1 MNQNNIHKKII
12 ELQTQEI
19 SQSEFETML
28 RQSTNANPMMIYW
41 KKLDGRRARR
51 EMFWG
56 FYIGGKASETREQ
69 RGELALVS
77 LTDGGEY
84 RTIQLN
90 EVTRIRF
97 ENKTYFVTL

>member
-1 MNQNNIHKKII
+1 MYHNSVHTKLLN
-12 ELQTQEI
+12 LATQEI
-19 SQSEFETML
+19 SQTEFETML
-28 RQSTNANPMMIYW
+28 RQTTNANPMMIYW

-56 FYIGGKASETREQ
+56 FYIGGKASQTREE

-97 ENKTYFVTL
+97 ENKTYFVRL